1 MSNVKVL
8 KTMQKKENHPADKG
22 IRSIQRG
29 IFVNLFLAIVKGL
42 VGIWGNSFALVA
54 DAIES
59 VADIFTSIIVWVGL
73 KAASKAPDENH
84 PYGHG
89 RAEPLAGI
97 VVAVSLVVAA
107 LVIAVEAVKNI
118 LTPHELPKPYTLI
131 VSIVVIIV
139 KELMFRY
146 VNKTA
151 DDIGSTALK
160 GDAWHHRSDAITSF
174 TAAVGILI
182 AILGGKGYESADDW
196 AALVAAV
203 FIVYNALL
211 IFLPAFNEVMDMAP
225 PQYLVEEIKEIA
237 KEVPG
242 VKDVEKCFVR
252 KSGFEYFVDIHVI
265 VDGNL
270 SVREGHE
277 IAHRVKDHV
286 MKTKPIV
293 YNVFTHI
300 EPDGIEHSK

>member
-1 MSNVKVL
+1 
-8 KTMQKKENHPADKG
+8 MQKKENHPADKG

-29 IFVNLFLAIVKGL
+29 IFVNLFLAIVKGV

-131 VSIVVIIV
+131 VLIVVIIV

-160 GDAWHHRSDAITSF
+160 GDAWHHRSDAMTSF
-174 TAAVGILI
+174 TAAVGISI

-211 IFLPAFNEVMDMAP
+211 IFLPAFDEVMDKAP

-237 KEVPG
+237 KEVSG

-252 KSGFEYFVDIHVI
+252 KSGFEYFVDIHVV

-300 EPDGIEHSK
+300 EPDGIEHS